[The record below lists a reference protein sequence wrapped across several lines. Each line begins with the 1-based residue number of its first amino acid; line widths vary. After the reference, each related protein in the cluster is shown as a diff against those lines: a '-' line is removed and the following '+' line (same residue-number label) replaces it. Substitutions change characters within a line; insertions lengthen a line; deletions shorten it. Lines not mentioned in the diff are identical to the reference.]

1 MSRTAVAALFL
12 VAAVLLPRHA
22 AAESG
27 AELYATNCASCHG
40 AQAQGTNVAPPLIG
54 RSAADVHLMLD
65 TGRMPAAIPYA
76 NEIHKT
82 PAFSEPEIDAIVGY
96 VLSFSPHADRSL
108 PKVTA
113 GNVNH
118 GRALFTENCAHCH
131 GALGDGAS
139 VGYDN
144 VAPSLMK
151 ASPFQIAEA
160 VRAGPGVMP
169 RFGDDVLSDRDVSDI
184 ASYVDL
190 VRTQAAQPEGTDAGG
205 LALAHVGPVAEGLI
219 AWLVGIGL
227 LGLFIR
233 SIGTATTDTPPR

>member
-1 MSRTAVAALFL
+1 M
-12 VAAVLLPRHA
+12 
-22 AAESG
+22 
-27 AELYATNCASCHG
+27 
-40 AQAQGTNVAPPLIG
+40 QGTSAAPPLLG
-54 RSAADVHLMLD
+54 RSAADVHFMLD
-65 TGRMPAAIPYA
+65 TGRMPAPISYA
-76 NEIHKT
+76 NEIHKA
-82 PAFSEPEIDAIVGY
+82 PAFDASQIDAIVAY

-113 GNVNH
+113 GNVNR

-131 GALGDGAS
+131 GAAGDGAS

-151 ASPFQIAEA
+151 ASPIQIAEA

-190 VRTQAAQPEGTDAGG
+190 VRRQAAPPDGINAGG
-205 LALAHVGPVAEGLI
+205 IALAHIGPVAEGLI

-227 LGLFIR
+227 LGVFIR